1 MRTHA
6 IARGTATSRAGS
18 KRAAQLTDDR
28 MAYML
33 VGAAVGL
40 SLLALAVHV
49 ALMVHKY
56 GLVTSRVGL
65 LRCHYDI

>member
-1 MRTHA
+1 
-6 IARGTATSRAGS
+6 
-18 KRAAQLTDDR
+18 

-33 VGAAVGL
+33 AGAAVGL

-56 GLVTSRVGL
+56 GLVTSERASHAA
-65 LRCHYDI
+65 CHCDK

>member
-1 MRTHA
+1 
-6 IARGTATSRAGS
+6 
-18 KRAAQLTDDR
+18 